1 MKSGKA
7 PYVSPEDFLV
17 ALDAQR
23 GLNATRNR
31 VALLMTYMLGLR
43 AKEAAALRVQD
54 VWDYR
59 KGEPKKV
66 VRLLGSM
73 TKGNKYREVFIT
85 DMELRA
91 QLTELLANRL
101 GSPEGPVLLSQKG
114 GAFTPDTMQ
123 KMLAQCWKRARLH
136 ASSHSGRRSFAT
148 NLIRNGADIYSVQQM
163 MGHSSIATTQ
173 VYFSSDPN
181 LLMAHMERM
190 SRSVH
195 SIKSS

>member
-7 PYVSPEDFLV
+7 PYVSPADFAA
-17 ALDAQR
+17 ALAAQR
-23 GLNATRNR
+23 GVNAARNR
-31 VALLMTYMLGLR
+31 VALLMTYVLGLR
-43 AKEAAALRVQD
+43 AKEAAALRVKD

-59 KGEPKKV
+59 KGEPKMV

-73 TKGNKYREVFIT
+73 TKGNKYREVFIA
-85 DMELRA
+85 DEVLRGEL
-91 QLTELLANRL
+91 TGML
-101 GSPEGPVLLSQKG
+101 GSRLRSPDGPLLQSQKG

-123 KMLAQCWKRARLH
+123 KLLAACWKKARLH

-148 NLIRNGADIYSVQQM
+148 NLINNGADIYSVQQM

-181 LLMAHMERM
+181 RLMEHMRRM
-190 SRSVH
+190 SQVIH
-195 SIKSS
+195 GKQ